1 MLESLVELKNMYAP
15 PTFWKDKCSFGK
27 INAPKLSFYLL
38 DIAVYMRCKCVFLM
52 GDLTHPC

>member
-1 MLESLVELKNMYAP
+1 MYAP